1 MALVSVAKAA
11 SLVKR
16 DRKVLYRD
24 YIATGRLT
32 VTKNGK
38 GHMQVDTSEL
48 LRVFGAFEVE
58 TSSQDSTPQE
68 ETAKETKLELEKLR
82 LENAALRDKIETQ
95 AANLDDLRQALKLLE
110 YKPQKRRSWW
120 PF

>member
-16 DRKVLYRD
+16 DRKVIYRD

-38 GHMQVDTSEL
+38 GHMEIDTSEL
-48 LRVFGAFEVE
+48 LRVFGAFESE
-58 TSSQDSTPQE
+58 TKNQDTTSQE
-68 ETAKETKLELEKLR
+68 ETKIETRLELEKLR
-82 LENAALRDKIETQ
+82 SENAALRDKIETQ

-110 YKPQKRRSWW
+110 YKPPKRRGWW

>member
-11 SLVKR
+11 SLVNR

-32 VTKNGK
+32 ATKNGR
-38 GHMQVDTSEL
+38 GHIQLDTSEL
-48 LRVFGAFEVE
+48 LRVFGAFDTETTNRDKPPHSE
-58 TSSQDSTPQE
+58 TSE
-68 ETAKETKLELEKLR
+68 ETRFELEKLR
-82 LENAALRDKIETQ
+82 IENASLRDKIETQ
-95 AANLDDLRQALKLLE
+95 AANLGDLRQALKMLE
-110 YKPQKRRSWW
+110 HKQAPRRRWW

>member
-16 DRKVLYRD
+16 DRRVLYRD

-32 VTKNGK
+32 ATKNGR
-38 GHMQVDTSEL
+38 GHIQLDTSEL
-48 LRVFGAFEVE
+48 LRVFGAFECE
-58 TSSQDSTPQE
+58 TDNRDKAPHE
-68 ETAKETKLELEKLR
+68 ETLNETRLELERLR
-82 LENAALRDKIETQ
+82 AENASLRDKVETQ
-95 AANLDDLRQALKLLE
+95 AANLVDLRQALQMLD
-110 YKPQKRRSWW
+110 YKQAPRRRWW

>member
-11 SLVKR
+11 SLVNR

-32 VTKNGK
+32 VTKNGR
-38 GHMQVDTSEL
+38 GHIQLDTSEL
-48 LRVFGAFEVE
+48 LRVFGAFDEETTNRDKPPHGETPEE
-58 TSSQDSTPQE
+58 TSR
-68 ETAKETKLELEKLR
+68 ELEKLR
-82 LENAALRDKIETQ
+82 LENAALRDKVETQ
-95 AANLDDLRQALKLLE
+95 AANLNDLRQMLKLIE
-110 YKPQKRRSWW
+110 HKQPKRRWW